1 MLRLNKLSDY
11 ALVVMQ
17 YVASHPT
24 EPLHTTREL
33 AKATHLPAP
42 TVVKIL
48 KLLLDSDLL
57 ISQRGINGGYALA
70 RPSSQISIA
79 EIVEAV
85 EGAMGFTECHTSPG
99 RCDLEGRCR
108 IQVNTRIISKMIRQ
122 TLSAISLADLA
133 ALRSVAVKSP
143 SRTSLITSIT
153 MRPGAVQ

>member
-17 YVASHPT
+17 YVASHPM
-24 EPLHTTREL
+24 ESLHTTREL
-33 AKATHLPAP
+33 AKAIHLPAT
-42 TVVKIL
+42 TVVKLL
-48 KLLLDSDLL
+48 KLLLDGNLL
-57 ISQRGINGGYALA
+57 VSQRGMNGGYALA

-108 IQVNTRIISKMIRQ
+108 IQVNARIISQMIRQ
-122 TLSAISLADLA
+122 TLGAISLADLTT
-133 ALRSVAVKSP
+133 LRSVVVKSP
-143 SRTSLITSIT
+143 NRTSLITSIT

>member
-17 YVASHPT
+17 YVASHPL
-24 EPLHTTREL
+24 ESLHTTREL
-33 AKATHLPAP
+33 AKATHLPAT

-79 EIVEAV
+79 EIVEAI
-85 EGAMGFTECHTSPG
+85 EGVMGFTECHTSPG
-99 RCDLEGRCR
+99 HCDLEGRCR
-108 IQVNTRIISKMIRQ
+108 IQVNASIISQMIRQ
-122 TLSAISLADLA
+122 TFSAISLADFTV
-133 ALRSVAVKSP
+133 LRSVVVKSP
-143 SRTSLITSIT
+143 NRNSLIASIT

>member
-1 MLRLNKLSDY
+1 MLRLNKLTDY

-17 YVASHPT
+17 YVASHPR

-33 AKATHLPAP
+33 AKATHLPAT

-57 ISQRGINGGYALA
+57 ISQRGMNGGYTLA
-70 RPSSQISIA
+70 RPASQISIA

-85 EGAMGFTECHTSPG
+85 EGAMGFTECQTSPG

-108 IQVNTRIISKMIRQ
+108 IQVNTRIISQMIRQ
-122 TLSAISLADLA
+122 TFSAISLADFTT
-133 ALRSVAVKSP
+133 LRSVVVKSP
-143 SRTSLITSIT
+143 KRTSLITSIT
-153 MRPGAVQ
+153 MHPGAVQ